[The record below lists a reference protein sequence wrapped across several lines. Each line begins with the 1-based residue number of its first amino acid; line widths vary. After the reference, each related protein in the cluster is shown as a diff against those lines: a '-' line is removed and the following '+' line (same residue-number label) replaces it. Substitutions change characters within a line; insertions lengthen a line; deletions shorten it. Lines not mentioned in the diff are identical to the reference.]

1 MLATMLDHFGDR
13 FNFAI
18 AANGD
23 IDRDRTIA
31 AQGVAECQGLV
42 MNGPFARGEIG
53 NHHDK
58 RKPKERLCL
67 ASYRFPLRI
76 NFLAPR
82 ALFRRGIMIGTAITR
97 AIRQPKKA
105 MRNSRPGGNTR
116 MARSPGCAISPS
128 RAASACEA
136 SCNW

>member
-1 MLATMLDHFGDR
+1 MANLILAMPRLYCMRRPTYSSPTFVTIGSSVSRSCRMLATMLDHFGDR

-42 MNGPFARGEIG
+42 TNGPFARGEIG

-67 ASYRFPLRI
+67 ASYRFPPRI
-76 NFLAPR
+76 NFL
-82 ALFRRGIMIGTAITR
+82 
-97 AIRQPKKA
+97 
-105 MRNSRPGGNTR
+105 
-116 MARSPGCAISPS
+116 
-128 RAASACEA
+128 
-136 SCNW
+136 

>member
-1 MLATMLDHFGDR
+1 LTVLPWAEDRNRQLDHFGDR

-42 MNGPFARGEIG
+42 MHGPFARGEIG

-67 ASYRFPLRI
+67 ASYRFPPRI
-76 NFLAPR
+76 NFLALILCSHLGVICP
-82 ALFRRGIMIGTAITR
+82 IPGT
-97 AIRQPKKA
+97 
-105 MRNSRPGGNTR
+105 
-116 MARSPGCAISPS
+116 
-128 RAASACEA
+128 
-136 SCNW
+136 